1 MKTIVTTLDEQIL
14 SNNEDL
20 SRNNLSPC
28 NHGKGDYRTML
39 HALHM
44 SRNRLQR
51 VTVNTSDTDV
61 VVIAVSTFQQ
71 LDLVEL
77 WIRLGTGKHT
87 RFIPIH
93 EIVQNIGLEM
103 SRCLQAFHALTGCDQ
118 TSFMFTCGKKKAWK
132 TWMKFPNLTDAPL
145 KLIQEP
151 QQQNC

>member
-1 MKTIVTTLDEQIL
+1 MGNFLRNDHNKTALFRYIAHKIASDLFPRVSTKTIVTTLDEQIL

-20 SRNNLSPC
+20 SRDNLSPC
-28 NHGKGDYRTML
+28 NHEEGDYRTML

-93 EIVQNIGLEM
+93 EIV
-103 SRCLQAFHALTGCDQ
+103 
-118 TSFMFTCGKKKAWK
+118 
-132 TWMKFPNLTDAPL
+132 
-145 KLIQEP
+145 
-151 QQQNC
+151 